1 MIKGLYSAVSA
12 MIMNA
17 NRQQVLSHNVSNME
31 VPGFKQI
38 LSTAEDYL
46 QTSVADPMDILED
59 RDSVREVGML
69 GLGVKNGQE
78 MIDFSQGGIQITN
91 NIYDLAIQGTGFFH
105 IKTPEGDRYSRDGRF
120 IRDASG
126 ILVTT
131 EGYQV
136 LGKNSQTIK
145 IPDGQVEIGSAGE
158 ILINGVAASQL
169 DFVEFEK
176 PEEMLEHDQG
186 NLFKANGTP
195 TAAKNSSIIQGA
207 LETSN
212 VNSAQ
217 VMTQMIEILRAYEAA
232 QQMVQNQDELL
243 GKTISSLG
251 RIG

>member
-12 MIMNA
+12 MVINA
-17 NRQQVLSHNVSNME
+17 NRQQLLSHNVSNMD

-38 LSTAEDYL
+38 LSTAEDYM
-46 QTSVADPMDILED
+46 QTTVLDPLDILED
-59 RDSVREVGML
+59 KDSPRAVGLL

-78 MIDFSQGGIQITN
+78 VIDFSQGGIQTTN
-91 NIYDLAIQGTGFFH
+91 NTYDLAIQGTGFFH
-105 IKTPEGDRYSRDGRF
+105 IKTPEGERYTRDGRF
-120 IRDASG
+120 MRDASG
-126 ILVTT
+126 MLITS

-136 LGKNSQTIK
+136 LGKNGQPIK
-145 IPDGQVEIGSAGE
+145 IADGTVEIGSAGE
-158 ILINGVAASQL
+158 VIIDGVSTSQL
-169 DFVEFEK
+169 DLVEFEK
-176 PEEMLEHDQG
+176 PEETLQHDQG
-186 NLFKANGTP
+186 NLFITDTKP
-195 TAAKNSSIIQGA
+195 TAAKNSTIIQGA

-212 VNSAQ
+212 VNAAQ